1 MTRSDDARA
10 EFAAFLRGRRA
21 RLQPADVGLP
31 DGSRRRVA
39 GLRREEV
46 AQLAGVGLTWYTWL
60 EQGRPIAASAQ
71 VVGAHRA
78 RSAAHRRRARPPV
91 RARGPP
97 PA

>member
-46 AQLAGVGLTWYTWL
+46 AQLAGVGLTW
-60 EQGRPIAASAQ
+60 
-71 VVGAHRA
+71 
-78 RSAAHRRRARPPV
+78 
-91 RARGPP
+91 
-97 PA
+97 